1 MTPPIPC
8 PLLSSHPRR
17 EQGRQGG
24 LGNPQGKQTR
34 EWWPSELLEAPS
46 FRGKGWVALAPAPT
60 PFPPRSSPSTHS
72 ISRGTWCYVLVLSF
86 SLRGGR
92 REGQPLREPLPWG
105 SSEDGADTSWAVSPP
120 PAHQDPPLA
129 AVQLVPKHRNPQAG
143 FGHTISCPPW
153 PPLPYQWLFPMSGA
167 PSGRKIPPI
176 GNSPLALVEFI
187 RPYAHPSICPGPH
200 LAARHL

>member
-1 MTPPIPC
+1 M
-8 PLLSSHPRR
+8 
-17 EQGRQGG
+17 
-24 LGNPQGKQTR
+24 
-34 EWWPSELLEAPS
+34 
-46 FRGKGWVALAPAPT
+46 APAPT

-143 FGHTISCPPW
+143 FGHTSLGPLGPLSPTNGYSPCLGHLQVGRF
-153 PPLPYQWLFPMSGA
+153 PPLGIALLLLWNSSAHMPIRPSVLVPIWLPGTASWLGA
-167 PSGRKIPPI
+167 PTV
-176 GNSPLALVEFI
+176 NSINLSWQPVPCL
-187 RPYAHPSICPGPH
+187 CPTTYTPT
-200 LAARHL
+200 